1 MNELCVSLYNQKYA
15 VLSSLL
21 AIARAVNFVPLL
33 LIVLIIRLNLGV
45 LKRQLQC

>member
-1 MNELCVSLYNQKYA
+1 MNELCVSLYNQKNA

-21 AIARAVNFVPLL
+21 AIARAVNFAPLL

-45 LKRQLQC
+45 LKSQLP